1 MRSVWRVAWL
11 ILLCAGITLFAAGA
25 LRICPDC
32 GHEAA
37 GSEPVC
43 GNCGAALPAA
53 EPAEAAQPA
62 PQPEAPPAGP
72 DLASVRSV
80 LKEQV
85 RTARALEE
93 RKAGWGAMLFARNA
107 AALAGLAGADG
118 VNIQREMETL
128 QLRARDAITLR
139 SAPCPACNGTGQLR
153 KLSVTLSGEPLE
165 QVVAG
170 GSCPLCRGR
179 GTRPGKAPA
188 DLLRREE
195 SDARRT
201 YEFEQR
207 QRGLEA
213 WMGIFVPPG
222 LIKELSP
229 RELSALR
236 KGFGVWCAEC
246 RGFRKISCEA
256 CEGTGAVACTGNGC
270 VQGRAVCEA
279 CGGRGRVSGGGTSGS
294 SSRTSSSGALSTRC
308 EACGGLG
315 LGPCTTCKGRGYLI
329 CSQCK
334 GEGDTLCRAC
344 GGSGMPA
351 VCSKCKG
358 DGVTPCARCRGSG
371 RDRRGGECEACGG
384 HGEIL
389 CKTCEGSGRAGKK

>member
-1 MRSVWRVAWL
+1 MRSVGRRRWI
-11 ILLCAGITLFAAGA
+11 ILLCAGIALIAGA
-25 LRICPDC
+25 ALRLCPDC
-32 GHEAA
+32 GHEAE
-37 GSEPVC
+37 GSETVC
-43 GNCGAALPAA
+43 GHCGAALPA
-53 EPAEAAQPA
+53 EAPA
-62 PQPEAPPAGP
+62 PAVEPTPEPESPAAGP
-72 DLASVRSV
+72 DLESVRSI
-80 LKEQV
+80 LAEQA

-93 RKAGWGAMLFARNA
+93 RKAWWGAMLFSRNA
-107 AALAGLAGADG
+107 AALAGLAGVEG
-118 VNIQREMETL
+118 VKIQREMEAL
-128 QLRARDAITLR
+128 QWRARDTIALR
-139 SAPCPACNGTGQLR
+139 TVSCPSCEGAGTLR
-153 KLSVTLSGEPLE
+153 KLSITLSGEPLE

-170 GSCPLCRGR
+170 GSCPVCRGR
-179 GTRPGKAPA
+179 GTLPGKGSA

-195 SDARRT
+195 TDAQRT
-201 YEFEQR
+201 YDFEQR
-207 QRGLEA
+207 QRGLES
-213 WMGIFVPPG
+213 WMGIYVLPG
-222 LIKELSP
+222 LIKDLSP
-229 RELSALR
+229 RDLSALR